1 MIDEELLTQEDFR
14 YIIARVVD
22 NAKDAYNEN
31 DGSDFFKGK
40 MLAYYEVLDT
50 IRNELTVEGKDITR
64 FGLDFSPE
72 ELLYPEGYRQLCGP
86 T

>member
-64 FGLDFSPE
+64 FGMDFSLE
-72 ELLYPEGYRQLCGP
+72 DLLRTETSGQL
-86 T
+86 